1 MNKTEVAKL
10 LTIASMID
18 NRTVAPETVEAWHM
32 TLGRH
37 DFNIC
42 KEAMALHFRESEEYL
57 MPVHITKNLPRV
69 RMKINQD
76 VRAAIARGIVGRDWP
91 DDQML
96 TPDAAEELQQ
106 ARAKDGQSAAR
117 YPSRSDVSDWA
128 LKPFKDDLSVRSIE
142 EVP

>member
-32 TLGRH
+32 ALSRH
-37 DFNIC
+37 DFNLC
-42 KEAMALHFRESEEYL
+42 KEAMALHFRESELYL

-69 RMKINQD
+69 RLKIEQD

-91 DDQML
+91 ESQML
-96 TPDAAEELQQ
+96 EPADAEALQE
-106 ARAKDGQSAAR
+106 ARDRDGQMATSE
-117 YPSRSDVSDWA
+117 YPSLERTKNWA
-128 LKPFKDDLSVRSIE
+128 LYPDRLALKSSADVA
-142 EVP
+142 